1 MKTVLR
7 DGLYHA
13 VPWVCRWDQWANDAM
28 VDLFELED
36 TLQMLEGR
44 PGACEKVEP
53 RLDPVLGSISAA
65 STLR

>member
-1 MKTVLR
+1 MR
-7 DGLYHA
+7 
-13 VPWVCRWDQWANDAM
+13 RWDQWANDAM

-53 RLDPVLGSISAA
+53 RLDPVLGSVSAA
-65 STLR
+65 ATLR